1 MSEVKL
7 SVCNIVQLFVLLHL
21 FPNCPIYRNSECTTN
36 IYWHLHITTVNH
48 RHFAYIYIY
57 YCLEFILY
65 IIHLKWPAYLLNYV
79 ISLVL
84 IHKNCSE

>member
-48 RHFAYIYIY
+48 RHFAYIYILLLRIYTLY
-57 YCLEFILY
+57 YPFKMAGVPVKLCYF
-65 IIHLKWPAYLLNYV
+65 PCVN
-79 ISLVL
+79 S
-84 IHKNCSE
+84 